1 MYKILIAEDE
11 DIIRKGLVFSIPW
24 AQMDCSVIDEVRN
37 GVEGIEK
44 IREHQPDILIVD
56 VNMPV
61 MDGLEMIRQTY
72 EKYDY
77 IAIILSGYS
86 NFQYAQQAICC
97 GAMGYLLKPLKI
109 EELKDAILR
118 AQKECEVRRAYVN
131 KQFSK
136 EEWKHF
142 NLLKEGREAAGSDE
156 VAQRMLDYIA
166 AHYREKIILQDVVK
180 QLSYSE
186 TLLNKRFKEATGIT
200 FIEYLN
206 RYRIQKALKLLQ
218 NRHGTISEVAWE
230 CGIGDYK
237 YFGTVFKKYIGC
249 SPKEYL
255 TEIGGL

>member
-11 DIIRKGLVFSIPW
+11 DIIRKGLVYSIPW

-61 MDGLEMIRQTY
+61 MDGLEMIQRTC

-86 NFQYAQQAICC
+86 NFEYAQQAIRY

-109 EELKDAILR
+109 EELKNAILR
-118 AQKECEVRRAYVN
+118 AQKECEVRRSFVN
-131 KQFSK
+131 KQLSK

-142 NLLKEGREAAGSDE
+142 SLLKEERENAGSDE
-156 VAQRMLDYIA
+156 VARQMLDYIA
-166 AHYREKIILQDVVK
+166 AHYHEKIILQDVVK
-180 QLSYSE
+180 KLNYSE
-186 TLLNKRFKEATGIT
+186 TLLNKRFKEAAGIT

-206 RYRIQKALKLLQ
+206 RYRIQKALLLLQ
-218 NRHGTISEVAWE
+218 SGDGTIQEVAWK

-255 TEIGGL
+255 TEIGGS